1 MLFFNA
7 YFRCIKFL
15 NIDDMATFSEL
26 VFDEKLKT
34 MELITD
40 LSKEAD
46 QELTANIAKM
56 IEAGMDVRCQV
67 MAQAT
72 TAEDLYVEGYKQ
84 QAGVY
89 KGLLESYTKL
99 NDIQTNYN

>member
-1 MLFFNA
+1 
-7 YFRCIKFL
+7 
-15 NIDDMATFSEL
+15 MATFSEL

-46 QELTANIAKM
+46 QVLTANIAKM

-67 MAQAT
+67 MAKAT
-72 TAEDLYVEGYKQ
+72 TAEDLYVEGYVQ
-84 QAGVY
+84 EVGVY
-89 KGLLESYTKL
+89 ERLLQFYTKL
-99 NDIQTNYN
+99 TDVQTNYN

>member
-1 MLFFNA
+1 
-7 YFRCIKFL
+7 
-15 NIDDMATFSEL
+15 MATFSEL

-34 MELITD
+34 MELLTD

-46 QELTANIAKM
+46 QVLTANIGKM

-67 MAQAT
+67 MAPTT
-72 TAEDLYVEGYKQ
+72 TAEDLYVEGYKK

-89 KGLLESYTKL
+89 KGLLQSYTEL
-99 NDIQTNYN
+99 TATQSNHN

>member
-1 MLFFNA
+1 
-7 YFRCIKFL
+7 
-15 NIDDMATFSEL
+15 MATFSEL

-46 QELTANIAKM
+46 QVLTANIANM

-67 MAQAT
+67 MAKAT

-89 KGLLESYTKL
+89 MRLLQSYTE
-99 NDIQTNYN
+99 QTQAQSNHN